1 MYDVIVVGARLTGA
15 ATALL
20 LARAGHRVLLLDR
33 ADLSRDRTRNA
44 ATNLI
49 HPPGVRLLRDWGV
62 LDQVLAGGCPA
73 IERYGL
79 WTGPVGFAA
88 EIPPSGHVRHAYSPS
103 RSRLDAVLLDAAG
116 RAGAEVRDRVS
127 VTGLRYDDSTDRVNG
142 VIGRLPSGLSFRET
156 GTVVVGADGSNSRV
170 AAAAGAAEHDRRGV
184 LSKSLWAYWEGLP
197 HDGVARTFRLHRRHC
212 FTWPTHDGLSIVGVA
227 WPTGSFAVRRGTDAD
242 TAVREAFDDA
252 APGYAPLLRTARRA
266 GEWMLGSVPNF
277 RRDLQGPG
285 WVLAGDAGYTRDPIT
300 AAGIT
305 EGLRAAEVLTKCL
318 EASFRGDIALAAALH
333 RYERVRSAET
343 AAYYAYTCDYAEI
356 NDFTRRERQFIGALS
371 LSDAHARGLV
381 GVFAR
386 TVPAERYYS
395 RASLHP
401 LFAGLPADGP
411 LDIASPALRWLLR
424 RPEGGRW
431 QRLADHLIAAQLRS
445 MGPLLLSDGPGGPER
460 LTPFE
465 ATKGQ

>member
-1 MYDVIVVGARLTGA
+1 M
-15 ATALL
+15 L
-20 LARAGHRVLLLDR
+20 LARVGHRVLLLDR
-33 ADLSRDRTRNA
+33 ADLSGDRTRSA

-73 IERYGL
+73 ITRYGL
-79 WTGPVGFAA
+79 WNGPVGFAA
-88 EIPPSGHVRHAYSPS
+88 EIPPSGDIGHAYSPP
-103 RSRLDAVLLDAAG
+103 RTRLDAVLLAAAV
-116 RAGAEVRDRVS
+116 RAGAELRDQAS
-127 VTGLRYDDSTDRVNG
+127 VTGLRHDSTGRVDG
-142 VIGRLPSGLSFRET
+142 VTGRMPSGVSFTET
-156 GTVVVGADGSNSRV
+156 CTVVVGADGSNSRV

-197 HDGVARTFRLHRRHC
+197 QDEVARTFRRHRRHC

-227 WPTGSFAVRRGTDAD
+227 WPVGSFTARRGTEAD

-252 APGYAPLLRTARRA
+252 ASGYAPLLRSARRS

-277 RRDLQGPG
+277 HRDLQGPG
-285 WVLAGDAGYTRDPIT
+285 WALAGDAGYTRDPIT

-305 EGLRAAEVLTKCL
+305 EGLRGAEVLALCL
-318 EASFRGDIALAAALH
+318 KAAFHGDLSLTAALH
-333 RYERVRSAET
+333 RYERVRAAET
-343 AAYYAYTCDYAEI
+343 AAHYAYTCDYAEI
-356 NDFTRRERQFIGALS
+356 NDFTRRERQFLDALS
-371 LSDAHARGLV
+371 RSDKHARGLV

-386 TVPAERYYS
+386 TVPAEQYYS
-395 RASLHP
+395 RRSLHP

-431 QRLADHLIAAQLRS
+431 QRLADRLIAAQLRS
-445 MGPLLLSDGPGGPER
+445 MGALLLRDGADGPKPF
-460 LTPFE
+460 TPIN
-465 ATKGQ
+465 ATEGQR

>member
-1 MYDVIVVGARLTGA
+1 MYDVIVVGARLTGS
-15 ATALL
+15 ATAML
-20 LARAGHRVLLLDR
+20 LARAGHRVLLIDR

-62 LDQVLAGGCPA
+62 LDEVLAGRCPA
-73 IERYGL
+73 ITRYGL
-79 WTGPVGFAA
+79 WNGPVGFDA
-88 EIPPSGHVRHAYSPS
+88 EIPPSGDVRHAYSPS
-103 RSRLDAVLLDAAG
+103 RSRLDAVLLDAAC

-127 VTGLRYDDSTDRVNG
+127 VTGLQYDSTGRVNG
-142 VIGRLPSGLSFRET
+142 VTGRLPSGRSCSEA
-156 GTVVVGADGSNSRV
+156 GSVVVGADGSNSRV
-170 AAAAGAAEHDRRGV
+170 AAAAGAAAHDRRGV

-197 HDGVARTFRLHRRHC
+197 QDGVARTFRLHRRHC

-227 WPTGSFAVRRGTDAD
+227 WPTGSFTAPRGTDAD
-242 TAVREAFDDA
+242 TAVQEAFDDA
-252 APGYAPLLRTARRA
+252 APGYAPLLRTARRT

-285 WVLAGDAGYTRDPIT
+285 WALAGDAGYTRDPIT

-305 EGLRAAEVLTKCL
+305 EGLRAAEVLAQCL
-318 EASFRGDIALAAALH
+318 GASFLGDVALAAALH
-333 RYERVRSAET
+333 RYEAVRSAET
-343 AAYYAYTCDYAEI
+343 AAHYAYTCDYAEI
-356 NDFTRRERQFIGALS
+356 KDFTRRERQFIGALS
-371 LSDAHARGLV
+371 LSEAHARGLV

-401 LFAGLPADGP
+401 LFAGLVADSP
-411 LDIASPALRWLLR
+411 LDIAPPVIRWLLR

-431 QRLADHLIAAQLRS
+431 QRLADRLIAAQLRS
-445 MGPLLLSDGPGGPER
+445 MGPLLLSDGSRGPER
-460 LTPFE
+460 PTASE
-465 ATKGQ
+465 VSKG